1 MLLKPHPGLRNSD
14 NSEEKQRIISE
25 ATEFKLAKIHSF
37 AQYVIIGA
45 TGLYLLVRLSRTY
58 LGIPDTVFLGD
69 FGYLDIDT
77 ATTLT
82 GAIIGAITAK
92 LLSLDRKSVV

>member
-1 MLLKPHPGLRNSD
+1 MLPKSHPALKNTD
-14 NSEEKQRIISE
+14 NSEEKERIISE
-25 ATEFKLAKIHSF
+25 ATELKLAKIHSF

-58 LGIPDTVFLGD
+58 LGTPETVFLGD

-82 GAIIGAITAK
+82 GAIVGAVVAK
-92 LLSLDRKSVV
+92 LLSFR